1 MNKNVGVVDKTIRI
15 ILAILIAIL
24 YFTDQIS
31 GTVAIV
37 LGIIAIMLLLT
48 SLVSFCPFYAV
59 VKLSTIKN
67 KN

>member
-1 MNKNVGVVDKTIRI
+1 MKKNIGIADKAIRI

-37 LGIIAIMLLLT
+37 LGIMAIMLLLT

-59 VKLSTIKN
+59 VKLSTIK
-67 KN
+67 KKE

>member
-37 LGIIAIMLLLT
+37 LGIITIMLLLT

>member
-1 MNKNVGVVDKTIRI
+1 MKKNVGIVDKAIRI

-24 YFTDQIS
+24 YFTNQIS

-48 SLVSFCPFYAV
+48 SLMSFCPFYAV
-59 VKLSTIKN
+59 VKLSTIK
-67 KN
+67 KNN

>member
-1 MNKNVGVVDKTIRI
+1 MNKNVGLVDKTIRI
-15 ILAILIAIL
+15 ILAILIAVL

-37 LGIIAIMLLLT
+37 LGIIAVMLLLT
-48 SLVSFCPFYAV
+48 SLISFCPLYAV
-59 VKLSTIKN
+59 VKLSTIKK